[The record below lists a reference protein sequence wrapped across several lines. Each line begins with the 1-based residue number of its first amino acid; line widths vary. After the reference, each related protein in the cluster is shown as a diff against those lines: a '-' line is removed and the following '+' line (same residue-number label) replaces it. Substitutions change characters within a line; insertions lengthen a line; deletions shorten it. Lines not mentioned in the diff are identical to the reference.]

1 MFHGVIGLFVLAAL
15 ISVMPTLRFMRWR
28 KAVDAGALPA
38 GAEVRKTRMLVH
50 VELGLIFIVAL
61 LITMVAKGYGG
72 HCVTEPFTAHR
83 AARTGPPQEKQGL
96 NMLDSTKHQK
106 HNTQTAQT

>member
-1 MFHGVIGLFVLAAL
+1 MRTYRIRALLVLVTGLARVGDGGKVSDDYCHNGMFHGVIGLFVLAAL

-61 LITMVAKGYGG
+61 LITMVAKGDRKSA
-72 HCVTEPFTAHR
+72 V
-83 AARTGPPQEKQGL
+83 
-96 NMLDSTKHQK
+96 
-106 HNTQTAQT
+106 